1 MKATRHI
8 SHKLFIIKKLNFDM
22 PIYIK
27 QKKRRKLQMP
37 RAEFEPTNPDLMET
51 VLATELPRQP
61 LWSDSNITL
70 HVDSKETSIAR
81 HLLQGLSD
89 WELLLQTVET
99 CSSDQMKVSQQK
111 VSNKLFIIG
120 EVNSQSH
127 YIRPVKSAGSPY
139 LTITF
144 WECFSTGS
152 SFK

>member
-1 MKATRHI
+1 
-8 SHKLFIIKKLNFDM
+8 
-22 PIYIK
+22 
-27 QKKRRKLQMP
+27 MP

-70 HVDSKETSIAR
+70 HVDSKETSTAR

-99 CSSDQMKVSQQK
+99 CSSDQMKVSQHI
-111 VSNKLFIIG
+111 SNKLFIIG

-152 SFK
+152 SFKQCLSREQYFDQGRLADIVPIVVTASVTRLCSLAAV